1 MRTIQKIEL
10 RDVFGFQNVTL
21 EVPERGCFLVMGNNL
36 DDPGSRSNDSGK
48 SALLD
53 AVTWVFTGQFP
64 RRKVSAD
71 RVIRDG
77 QKRAVGSVYL
87 SDGTVVTRE
96 RAANSKV
103 FSFSGCNPDLPD
115 GQKQQQLASV
125 LGVKDLYQY
134 IMSAVYFNFAQYT
147 AFADPDMTSAQR
159 LELFSNMFRL
169 QRYTAAGKKAG
180 EQYGVLR
187 DRVQTLQARKGE
199 LLAAI
204 ESAGVL
210 SDADRLAVE
219 TSLQELMAQGSAE
232 KAQIAELEQS
242 LRQYNEWINL
252 MAGVKAKASL
262 LEQEIRYTEESIEKL
277 ERQVDT
283 VAIAKLTADKDA
295 AEQQI
300 ETLRP
305 YLTKSAQLT
314 TQAGAIQQQLTE
326 VSASK
331 RMIDQRIRLLDQLKN
346 LSCPKCSAEL
356 SLSLS
361 GEPALLDP
369 AAVQNDRSAILQELD
384 ALSRTQQDLQDRAA
398 EVKRNKEEA
407 DRNIRQMQ
415 ALEQQYRV
423 MEKELDRIEGF
434 RLTIVDRQ
442 AELARKQRDRAT
454 LDEESAALAQHAGAS
469 VDNGSVTIQLSEV
482 RKSFAAL
489 TQQYYDVKAKIDHDT
504 GARERM
510 QKAAEDLSSVEQQI
524 AAIGQDVEDLAK
536 FREGFPR
543 VRNEIM
549 ARLVPTV
556 QASTNQYLQ
565 LLDTDVRVTF
575 NMDAEKTAGVF
586 ELMIFAEGQDWPYD
600 SRGRGKRTRI
610 AVSTALSI
618 RDLYMRAVTDPLG
631 FLFMDEVADHMDDT
645 GILNFFELMRGLPGQ
660 TFCISHSDTMQDL
673 FDNVVVVEKAN
684 GISSVRWAK

>member
-1 MRTIQKIEL
+1 MRTIQKVEL
-10 RDVFGFQNVTL
+10 RDVFGFQNVSL
-21 EVPERGCFLVMGNNL
+21 EIPERGCFLVMGNNL

-48 SALLD
+48 SAFLD

-77 QKRAVGSVYL
+77 QKRAIGSVYL

-103 FSFSGCNPDLPD
+103 FSFTGCNHDLPD
-115 GQKQQQLASV
+115 GQKQQQLASL
-125 LGVKDLYQY
+125 LGVRDLYQY

-187 DRVQTLQARKGE
+187 DKVQMLQARKGE
-199 LLAAI
+199 LTAAI

-210 SDADRLAVE
+210 SAAERQTIE
-219 TSLQELMAQGSAE
+219 TSLQDLMTRGSAD
-232 KAQIAELEQS
+232 KSRIAELEQQ
-242 LRQYNEWINL
+242 LRQYGEWINL
-252 MAGVKAKASL
+252 LAGVKAKASML
-262 LEQEIRYTEESIEKL
+262 DQDIRYTEVSIDKLKASIEATGIDRILQEKAAA
-277 ERQVDT
+277 E
-283 VAIAKLTADKDA
+283 KTADS
-295 AEQQI
+295 
-300 ETLRP
+300 LRP
-305 YLTKSAQLT
+305 AVTRSAQLMAAM
-314 TQAGAIQQQLTE
+314 QEIQVQQSE
-326 VSASK
+326 AAAS
-331 RMIDQRIRLLDQLKN
+331 RRLIDGKIKLLDQLKN

-356 SLSLS
+356 ALSLS
-361 GEPALLDP
+361 GEPTLLDP

-384 ALSRTQQDLQDRAA
+384 AVSRTQQDLQDRAA
-398 EVKRNKEEA
+398 ETKRQKTQADQSVQQLQTLEA
-407 DRNIRQMQ
+407 QLRN
-415 ALEQQYRV
+415 L
-423 MEKELDRIEGF
+423 EKELDRIEGF
-434 RLTIVDRQ
+434 RLTMVERQ
-442 AELARKQRDRAT
+442 AELARKQRDRAA
-454 LDEESAALAQHAGAS
+454 LDQESAELSQHAGS
-469 VDNGSVTIQLSEV
+469 RVDNTGVTVLLADV
-482 RKSFAAL
+482 RKSFALL
-489 TQQYYDVKAKIDHDT
+489 TQQYYDVKARVDHDT
-504 GARERM
+504 AARQKM
-510 QKAAEDLSSVEQQI
+510 QTATADLQTVEQQI
-524 AAIGQDVEDLAK
+524 AAIGTNVEDLAK

-556 QASTNQYLQ
+556 QGSTNQYLQ

-586 ELMIFAEGQDWPYD
+586 ELMIFADGQDWPYD

-618 RDLYMRAVTDPLG
+618 RDLYMRAVAEPLG

-684 GISSVRWAK
+684 GISSVRWAR